1 MKDEWRIFAER
12 VKKLL
17 DARGI
22 SQRELADEVGI
33 TEVTMSRYITAE
45 RVPSATLIPSFA
57 KALHVT
63 CDYLIGVSDVPYG
76 MPKGMPKGIVLDVN
90 NGQTL
95 FLSQVSKDGDTI
107 LDRWDGTKMEY
118 ERSIPAGDMVMLLNF
133 YRYVKDNDI
142 YDSFI
147 NPEGKNNEGVE

>member
-1 MKDEWRIFAER
+1 MKN
-12 VKKLL
+12 
-17 DARGI
+17 GI
-22 SQRELADEVGI
+22 ELE
-33 TEVTMSRYITAE
+33 
-45 RVPSATLIPSFA
+45 
-57 KALHVT
+57 
-63 CDYLIGVSDVPYG
+63 
-76 MPKGMPKGIVLDVN
+76 VN

-118 ERSIPAGDMVMLLNF
+118 ERSIPAGDMVMLLNL

-147 NPEGKNNEGVE
+147 NPEGNNKEDWNV

>member
-45 RVPSATLIPSFA
+45 RMPSATLIPSFA

-63 CDYLIGVSDVPYG
+63 CDYLIGVSDVPY
-76 MPKGMPKGIVLDVN
+76 GMPKGIVLDVN

-107 LDRWDGTKMEY
+107 LDRWDGNKMEY

-133 YRYVKDNDI
+133 YRYVKDNNIRND
-142 YDSFI
+142 FI
-147 NPEGKNNEGVE
+147 NPEGVNKEGGE

>member
-1 MKDEWRIFAER
+1 MMDEWRIFAER

-76 MPKGMPKGIVLDVN
+76 MPKGIVLDVN

-142 YDSFI
+142 RNDFI
-147 NPEGKNNEGVE
+147 NPEGVNKEGVE

>member
-76 MPKGMPKGIVLDVN
+76 MPKGIVLDVN
-90 NGQTL
+90 NGRTL
-95 FLSQVSKDGDTI
+95 FLSQVSRDGDTI

-118 ERSIPAGDMVMLLNF
+118 ERSIPAGDMVMLLNL

-147 NPEGKNNEGVE
+147 NPEGKNKEGVE

>member
-1 MKDEWRIFAER
+1 MKNEWTIFADR

-22 SQRELADEVGI
+22 SQRELAEEVGI

-63 CDYLIGVSDVPYG
+63 CDYLIGVSDVPY
-76 MPKGMPKGIVLDVN
+76 GMPKGIVLDVN

-133 YRYVKDNDI
+133 YRYIKDNDI
-142 YDSFI
+142 RNDFI
-147 NPEGKNNEGVE
+147 NPEGVNKEGVE